1 MRSRTYRYFNGEV
14 LYPFGYGLSYTTFKY
29 SKIKVPQRVVTGQIY
44 KVTAQVQNTGNKAG
58 DEVVQLYV
66 KHLDKGIR
74 KPIVALKGF
83 KRIYFKAG
91 EIKAVSFNISPE
103 SLSLV
108 DKNNKQT
115 ERAGISQIFIG
126 GAQPDHQGN
135 LATNIIAGKVIV
147 KGAVYTIK

>member
-1 MRSRTYRYFNGEV
+1 MD
-14 LYPFGYGLSYTTFKY
+14 
-29 SKIKVPQRVVTGQIY
+29 KVPQSVLTGQIY
-44 KVTAQVQNTGNKAG
+44 TVTAQVQNTGNRAG
-58 DEVVQLYV
+58 EEVVQLYV
-66 KHLDKGIR
+66 KHLDNGIR

-91 EIKAVSFNISPE
+91 EIKTVSFNISPE

-126 GAQPDHQGN
+126 GAQPDHQGHT
-135 LATNIIAGKVIV
+135 ATNITAGKIIV
-147 KGAVYTIK
+147 KGAVYIIK